1 MMSERMVG
9 RGGFSGSDNSLGK
22 GIDRLSE
29 NNSEANEEQLMD
41 RKNEDSYQQFIRV
54 IHSVQEFIKTSDRMP
69 DREEIADYFK
79 EMKLSL
85 QQQEMVYQYFEQLRE
100 ENGNQ
105 SFEMPISIE
114 KEENVK
120 DQREKVKLP
129 ETGFFRFYLEDI
141 KKRKRYTKEEE
152 ETLYQRLVAGDTTVI
167 QTLSEQWM
175 HKVLQIAQNQVQI
188 VETKDVADVI
198 QEGNMAVF
206 LSLQQLAGSGKMTD
220 FNQELTSAAKYAIVI
235 WFATYFGFTSDGFR
249 MLAEE
254 EMDQSI
260 LAKAALV
267 YEARKFMTEKL
278 QRIPTVAELSQYT
291 KMSETELE
299 DILCILEEK
308 K

>member
-220 FNQELTSAAKYAIVI
+220 FNQELTSAAKYAMEQYLRKT
-235 WFATYFGFTSDGFR
+235 A
-249 MLAEE
+249 AEE

>member
-1 MMSERMVG
+1 MSERMVG

-29 NNSEANEEQLMD
+29 NNFEANEEQLMD

-54 IHSVQEFIKTSDRMP
+54 IHSVQEFIKTS
-69 DREEIADYFK
+69 EIADYFK

-175 HKVLQIAQNQVQI
+175 HKVLQIAQNQVRI

-220 FNQELTSAAKYAIVI
+220 FNQELTSAAKYAMEQYLRKT
-235 WFATYFGFTSDGFR
+235 A
-249 MLAEE
+249 AEE

-260 LAKAALV
+260 LAKAVLV

>member
-1 MMSERMVG
+1 MSERMVG

-22 GIDRLSE
+22 GSGKGMDRLSE
-29 NNSEANEEQLMD
+29 NNSEANEEQLMDMD

-69 DREEIADYFK
+69 DREEIAGYFK

-167 QTLSEQWM
+167 QVLSEQWM
-175 HKVLQIAQNQVQI
+175 HKVLQIAQNQVRI

-206 LSLQQLAGSGKMTD
+206 LSLQQLVGSGKMTD
-220 FNQELTSAAKYAIVI
+220 FNQELTSAAKYAMEQYLRKT
-235 WFATYFGFTSDGFR
+235 A
-249 MLAEE
+249 AKE